1 MSENYLLYKDP
12 SKAIDERVE
21 DLLQR
26 MTLEE
31 KVAQLGS
38 EYLFVAVGLDG
49 FDMEK
54 LSSEFKHGWG
64 QISRAAGVLDMD
76 PKICAKLVDGVQ
88 KFLVENTRLGIPAIV
103 HEECL
108 CGYQAKH
115 ATVFPQSIG
124 VASSWHPEIVE
135 EMTDIIREQMLCV
148 GARQGLSPVLDI
160 ARDARWGRV
169 EETYGEDPY
178 LVSKIGASYVKGL
191 QGDDLKNG
199 VIATAKHFL
208 GYGLSEGG
216 MNWSPVHLAER
227 ELWGVYA
234 KPFEAA
240 IHEANLGSVM
250 NSYSEVD
257 GIPCGVSKE
266 ILTDLLRD
274 RLGFKGMVVSD
285 YGTIETAHNYHHI
298 SEDLQSA
305 GIQAIEAGLD
315 VELSQTAGYGDNLI
329 DAVNKELVHIDVV
342 DTSVKRVLTK
352 KFELGLFENPYG
364 QGEKFEEIFNQPRNK
379 ETARKLALE
388 SMVLLKNEHS
398 LLPLKKDIKTL
409 AVIGPN
415 ADTVRNLLGDYS
427 YVGQMEGTVEIMKSI
442 SNNTTD
448 LELNEKQKD
457 AQEKAK
463 EAFKAV
469 FEAKDKDEFTYKS
482 NNIKSI
488 LTGIKEK
495 VSEGTVINYAR
506 GCDIMDESMDGFDEA
521 VEAAKNSEVAI
532 VVVGGKSGL
541 TLDST
546 SGESRDRT
554 DLNLSGVQKEL
565 VKRIHATGIPV
576 VLVLVNGR
584 PLSITWEAEH
594 IPSILESWVPGEEGA
609 AAIADI
615 LFGDYNPS
623 GKLPISFPRS
633 VGQVPVY
640 YNHKP
645 SGGRSHWSGDYVEIS
660 TKPLYPFGYGLS
672 YTAFEYSDLCIN
684 SSKIDIKGEAEI
696 SFNVKNTGSIAGDE
710 VVQLYLHD
718 REATITRPVKEL
730 FGFKRISLDPGQNA
744 KLIFTVPM
752 KILGFYDRNKDFVIE
767 PGNVD
772 VMIGSSSEDIRLNG
786 EFEVIGEKRD
796 LSNDKGFFSKVK
808 VEYESAVQTI
818 NTSQA
823 V

>member
-1 MSENYLLYKDP
+1 MSKNYILYKD
-12 SKAIDERVE
+12 SSRAVEERVN
-21 DLLQR
+21 DLLER
-26 MTLEE
+26 MVLEE

-38 EYLFVAVGLDG
+38 EYLFAVVGLEG
-49 FDMEK
+49 FDFEK
-54 LSSEFKHGWG
+54 LNTEFKHGWG
-64 QISRAAGVLDMD
+64 QISRAAGVLDME
-76 PKICAKLVDGVQ
+76 PEICAKLVDEVQ
-88 KFLVENTRLGIPAIV
+88 KFLVENTKLGIPAIV
-103 HEECL
+103 HEESL

-115 ATVFPQSIG
+115 ATAFPQSIG
-124 VASSWHPEIVE
+124 AASSWDSETVE
-135 EMTDIIREQMLCV
+135 EMANIIREQMLCV

-178 LVSKIGASYVKGL
+178 LVSKMGTSYVKGL
-191 QGDDLKNG
+191 QGDDLKEG

-216 MNWSPVHLAER
+216 MNWSPVHLADR

-250 NSYSEVD
+250 NSYSEID

-285 YGTIETAHNYHHI
+285 YGTIETAYNYHHI
-298 SEDLQSA
+298 SQDIQSA

-315 VELSQTAGYGDNLI
+315 VELSQTAGYGENLI
-329 DAVNKELVHIDVV
+329 DAVKKGLVSEEVI
-342 DTSVKRVLTK
+342 DTSVRRVLTK

-364 QGEKFEEIFNQPRNK
+364 YGEKIQEVFNHPKNK
-379 ETARKLALE
+379 EIARKLACE
-388 SMVLLKNEHS
+388 SMVLLKNEEN
-398 LLPLKKDIKTL
+398 LLPLKKDIKSI

-448 LELNEKQKD
+448 LELNEKQLE

-469 FEAKDKDEFTYKS
+469 FEAKDKDEFTYKA

-488 LTGIKEK
+488 LAGIKEK
-495 VSEGTVINYAR
+495 VSENTQINYAR
-506 GCDIMDESMDGFDEA
+506 GCDIMDNSMEGFEEA
-521 VEAAKNSEVAI
+521 IEAAKKSEVSI

-546 SGESRDRT
+546 SGESRDRS

-565 VKRIHATGIPV
+565 VKRIYETGTPV

-584 PLSITWEAEH
+584 PLSITWEAEQ
-594 IPSILESWVPGEEGA
+594 IPTILEAWVPGEEGA
-609 AAIADI
+609 GAVADI
-615 LFGDYNPS
+615 VFGDYNPG

-645 SGGRSHWSGDYVEIS
+645 SGGRSHWSGNYVEIS

-672 YTAFEYSDLCIN
+672 YTTFEYSNLFIN
-684 SSKIDIKGEAEI
+684 KPKVDSKDKVEISLDIKNIG
-696 SFNVKNTGSIAGDE
+696 TYAGDE

-718 REATITRPVKEL
+718 RESIITRPVKEL
-730 FGFKRISLDPGQNA
+730 YGFKRVSLEPGQSA
-744 KLIFTVPM
+744 KVIFTMPM
-752 KILGFYDRNKDFVIE
+752 NILGFYDRNKDFVVE
-767 PGNVD
+767 PGNID
-772 VMIGSSSEDIRLNG
+772 VMIGSSSEDIRLKG
-786 EFEVIGEKRD
+786 EFEIIGEKREI
-796 LSNDKGFFSKVK
+796 SKEKGFFSKVK
-808 VEYESAVQTI
+808 VEY
-818 NTSQA
+818 
-823 V
+823 

>member
-1 MSENYLLYKDP
+1 MSENYILYKD
-12 SKAIDERVE
+12 SNRTVEERVN
-21 DLLQR
+21 DLIER
-26 MTLEE
+26 MILEE

-49 FDMEK
+49 FDTEK
-54 LSSEFKHGWG
+54 LNAEFKHGWG

-76 PKICAKLVDGVQ
+76 PKICAKLVNGVQ

-115 ATVFPQSIG
+115 ATAFTQSIG
-124 VASSWHPEIVE
+124 VASTWDPEVVE
-135 EMTDIIREQMLCV
+135 EMSDIIREQMLCV

-178 LVSKIGASYVKGL
+178 LVSRIGTSYIKGL
-191 QGDDLKNG
+191 QGDGLKNG

-216 MNWSPVHLAER
+216 MNWSPVHLADR

-240 IHEANLGSVM
+240 IHEANLASVM
-250 NSYSEVD
+250 NSYSEID

-298 SEDLQSA
+298 SEDLQGA
-305 GIQAIEAGLD
+305 GVQAIEAGLD
-315 VELSQTAGYGDNLI
+315 VELSQTAGYGENLI
-329 DAVNKELVHIDVV
+329 DAVRKGLVSEEVIDR
-342 DTSVKRVLTK
+342 SVRRVLAK

-364 QGEKFEEIFNQPRNK
+364 DSEKITEVFNKPKNK
-379 ETARKLALE
+379 KVARKLACE
-388 SMVLLKNEHS
+388 SMVLLKNQDD
-398 LLPLKKDIKTL
+398 LLPLKKDTKSI

-442 SNNTTD
+442 NNNSTD
-448 LELNEKQKD
+448 LELNEKQRES
-457 AQEKAK
+457 QEKAK

-469 FEAKDKDEFTYKS
+469 FEAKDKDEYTYKS
-482 NNIKSI
+482 CNIKSI
-488 LTGIKEK
+488 LAGIKDK
-495 VSEGTVINYAR
+495 VSENTEIHYAR
-506 GCDIMDESMDGFDEA
+506 GCDIMEENIEGFEQA
-521 VEAAKNSEVAI
+521 VEAARKSEVA
-532 VVVGGKSGL
+532 VVIMGGKSGL

-546 SGESRDRT
+546 SGESRDRA
-554 DLNLSGVQKEL
+554 DINLSGVQMELLKKIKE
-565 VKRIHATGIPV
+565 TGTPV

-584 PLSITWEAEH
+584 PLSITWESEN
-594 IPSILESWVPGEEGA
+594 IPAILEAWVPGEEGA
-609 AAIADI
+609 GAVADV
-615 LFGDYNPS
+615 LFGDYNPG

-645 SGGRSHWSGDYVEIS
+645 SGGRSHWSGNYVNIS

-672 YTAFEYSDLCIN
+672 YTTFEYSNLFIN
-684 SSKIDIKGEAEI
+684 KAKVDVKDEVEISLDIKNIGEY
-696 SFNVKNTGSIAGDE
+696 SGDE

-718 REATITRPVKEL
+718 RESTITRAVKEL
-730 FGFKRISLDPGQNA
+730 YGFKRLSLEPGEVA
-744 KLIFTVPM
+744 KITFTVPM
-752 KILGFYDRNKDFVIE
+752 NILGFYDRNKEFVVE
-767 PGNVD
+767 PGNMD
-772 VMIGSSSEDIRLNG
+772 VMIGTSSEDIRLKG
-786 EFEVIGEKRD
+786 EFEIIGEKRD
-796 LSNDKGFFSKVK
+796 LTNDKAFFSRAKVQ
-808 VEYESAVQTI
+808 YL
-818 NTSQA
+818 
-823 V
+823 

>member
-1 MSENYLLYKDP
+1 MSEESFIYKDFNL
-12 SKAIDERVE
+12 AADDRVE
-21 DLLQR
+21 DLIKR

-38 EYLFVAVGLDG
+38 EYLFAVVGVEG
-49 FDMEK
+49 FDTEK
-54 LSSEFKHGWG
+54 LSTEFKDGWG

-76 PKICAKLVDGVQ
+76 PKICAKLVNEVQ
-88 KFLVENTRLGIPAIV
+88 KYLMENTRLGIPAIV

-108 CGYQAKH
+108 CGYQAKK
-115 ATVFPQSIG
+115 ATAFPQSIG
-124 VASSWHPEIVE
+124 VASTWNPDIVE

-178 LVSKIGASYVKGL
+178 LVSKIGTSYIKGL
-191 QGDDLKNG
+191 QGDSLKDG

-216 MNWSPVHLAER
+216 MNWSPVHLGDR

-240 IHEANLGSVM
+240 IHEANLASVM
-250 NSYSEVD
+250 NSYSEID

-298 SEDLQSA
+298 SETLQEA
-305 GIQAIEAGLD
+305 GVQALEAGLD
-315 VELSQTAGYGDNLI
+315 VELSQTAGYGENLI
-329 DAVNKELVHIDVV
+329 DAYHKGMIQEETIDR
-342 DTSVKRVLTK
+342 SVKRVLKK

-364 QGEKFEEIFNQPRNK
+364 DVDKLEAVFNHSKNK
-379 ETARKLALE
+379 EVAKKIACE
-388 SMVLLKNEHS
+388 SIVMLKNEKNV
-398 LLPLKKDIKTL
+398 LPLNKDIKSI

-415 ADTVRNLLGDYS
+415 ADSVRNLLGDYS

-448 LELNEKQKD
+448 LALNEKQLE

-463 EAFKAV
+463 EAFKSV
-469 FEAKDKDEFTYKS
+469 FEAKTKDEFTFRA

-488 LTGIKEK
+488 LTGLKEK
-495 VSEGTVINYAR
+495 VSKETTINYAR
-506 GCDIMDESMDGFDEA
+506 GCDILDKDTDGFEEA
-521 VEAAKNSEVAI
+521 IEAAKKSEVAVMI
-532 VVVGGKSGL
+532 VGGKSGL

-565 VKRIHATGIPV
+565 VKKIHETGTPI

-584 PLSITWEAEH
+584 PLSITWESENVAA
-594 IPSILESWVPGEEGA
+594 ILEAWVPGEEGA
-609 AAIADI
+609 GALSDV
-615 LFGDYNPS
+615 LFGDYNPG

-645 SGGRSHWSGDYVEIS
+645 SGGRSHWSGDYVEMS
-660 TKPLYPFGYGLS
+660 TKPLYPFGFGLS
-672 YTAFEYSDLCIN
+672 YTDFSYSELCIDQSAVDVSGEVEISCIIKN
-684 SSKIDIKGEAEI
+684 IGDIK
-696 SFNVKNTGSIAGDE
+696 GDE

-718 REATITRPVKEL
+718 RESTISRPVKEL
-730 FGFKRISLDPGQNA
+730 YGFERVSLESDQSA
-744 KLIFTVPM
+744 QVTFTVPM
-752 KILGFYDRNKDFVIE
+752 NILGFYDRNKEFVLE
-767 PGNVD
+767 PGNMD
-772 VMIGSSSEDIRLNG
+772 VMIGGSSEHIHLQG
-786 EFEVIGEKRD
+786 EFQITGEKRD
-796 LSNDKGFFSKVK
+796 LSKTKGFFSKAAVK
-808 VEYESAVQTI
+808 Y
-818 NTSQA
+818 
-823 V
+823 